1 MKIGI
6 VTDGKY
12 GERAFENIKSRFE
25 VEWIQLPDIPQTV
38 ILDDD
43 FDFKLPDCD
52 LYISYL
58 RHPDMILS
66 LAEKT
71 KKPIILGITPGLG
84 LLNQVKEINPKVIS
98 PKTMCSIEPN
108 TDIPEVNEYAKYF
121 GKPVYNLVL
130 ENGKII
136 SVENIRSSPCGSSKA
151 GSIFLIDKDLSTE
164 NLQQFALNVCHECRA
179 PRFGLTCDKE
189 ISGII
194 HILSIL
200 DAVKNIDPNLENL
213 ENFKE
218 TMIKELNKRQKK
230 DYQNE

>member
-12 GERAFENIKSRFE
+12 GERAFENIKTRFDS
-25 VEWIQLPDIPQTV
+25 EWIQLPDIPLNV
-38 ILDDD
+38 ILDED
-43 FDFKLPDCD
+43 FNFNLPDCD

-71 KKPIILGITPGLG
+71 KKPIILGITPGQG
-84 LLNQVKEINPKVIS
+84 LLNQLLEINPKIIS
-98 PKTMCSIEPN
+98 PKTMCSIENN
-108 TDIPEVNEYAKYF
+108 TGIPEVDEYASYF
-121 GKPVYNLVL
+121 GKPLY
-130 ENGKII
+130 KI
-136 SVENIRSSPCGSSKA
+136 SVDKDIIKNVDIVRSSPCGSSKSGA
-151 GSIFLIDKDLSTE
+151 EFLVGKKLSVDI
-164 NLQQFALNVCHECRA
+164 LQQFALSVCHECRA

-200 DAVKNIDPNLENL
+200 DASNKNFLSIPDSADIIQ
-213 ENFKE
+213 FQDK
-218 TMIKELNKRQKK
+218 IKEELKKRQK
-230 DYQNE
+230 